1 MTSATPLC
9 GGVLYCMKTG
19 LSRIMLPRPPRVSG
33 TIIALSLLAL
43 SPPGAAPDDTWHP
56 SCAVGQLLTRQG
68 DDEEA
73 VLALEMCW
81 NNHAPS
87 VSALRL

>member
-1 MTSATPLC
+1 
-9 GGVLYCMKTG
+9 
-19 LSRIMLPRPPRVSG
+19 MLPRPPRVSG

-43 SPPGAAPDDTWHP
+43 SPPGAAPDTWHP
-56 SCAVGQLLTRQG
+56 SCAVGQLLTHQG
-68 DDEEA
+68 DHEEA